1 MAMAT
6 QSRDRFHLGTRR
18 KGGVNHM
25 SHGAAASRD
34 GSTSRRDKLQN
45 RVVVCSVETQR
56 RRLTRRRCHGVI
68 DDTPQQTRFFT
79 DTTTL
84 HNLLT
89 PSSLVLQIKHV
100 RDALRV
106 SAERTVYEMSKDGT
120 HDTRAASTFR
130 TSMHNSGKNLG
141 PQNAP
146 SSRAFKRRRQLA
158 TGRSVPGTGNG
169 GLRNNGVLEILY
181 QAT

>member
-68 DDTPQQTRFFT
+68 DDTPQQPGFSPTLQHFTIFQHLPLLFCRLSTSATHYVPALKGPYTRCRRT
-79 DTTTL
+79 ARTTHEPPVLSGCQCTTVARTL
-84 HNLLT
+84 AH
-89 PSSLVLQIKHV
+89 
-100 RDALRV
+100 RMLRRL
-106 SAERTVYEMSKDGT
+106 A
-120 HDTRAASTFR
+120 HSTGDDNWQPEDQCQGQE
-130 TSMHNSGKNLG
+130 TAG
-141 PQNAP
+141 
-146 SSRAFKRRRQLA
+146 
-158 TGRSVPGTGNG
+158 
-169 GLRNNGVLEILY
+169 LEIT
-181 QAT
+181 AC

>member
-1 MAMAT
+1 MAT

-45 RVVVCSVETQR
+45 RVVVCSAETQR

-79 DTTTL
+79 DTTAL
-84 HNLLT
+84 HKLRHQHLPLLVCRLSASAMHYVT
-89 PSSLVLQIKHV
+89 
-100 RDALRV
+100 ALKGPYTRWR
-106 SAERTVYEMSKDGT
+106 RTARTT
-120 HDTRAASTFR
+120 HDPPVLSGCQCTTVARTLAHRMLCRLAHSTGDDNWQPEDQCQGQE
-130 TSMHNSGKNLG
+130 TAG
-141 PQNAP
+141 
-146 SSRAFKRRRQLA
+146 
-158 TGRSVPGTGNG
+158 
-169 GLRNNGVLEILY
+169 LEIT
-181 QAT
+181 AC